1 VVVILSHIIQSFD
14 FPGFV
19 STTYPITQITIEVET
34 ALVITNFLMGDVVG
48 ANQDAP
54 SSKPS
59 RSPSRKPSAT
69 PSRKPSAK
77 PSRKPSAKPSRKP
90 SAKPSVSRK
99 PSAKPSARPSKMPT
113 APDDCP
119 LSKIPIIGIVFW
131 LICRIFDLFG

>member
-19 STTYPITQITIEVET
+19 STTFPITKITIEVDSAT
-34 ALVITNFLMGDVVG
+34 VVTNFLMDDVVG

-54 SSKPS
+54 SSTPS
-59 RSPSRKPSAT
+59 RS

-99 PSAKPSARPSKMPT
+99 PSAKPSARPSMMPT
-113 APDDCP
+113 ARDKCP
-119 LSKIPIIGIVFW
+119 LSKIPIVGIIFWIICKIFGVFW
-131 LICRIFDLFG
+131 